1 MIAEEHK
8 KQKLCVTVSPRIKKR
23 VTEEWESEGFSSASD
38 MVNTTIDQYFTRADM
53 KKEKE
58 GR

>member
-23 VTEEWESEGFSSASD
+23 VTEEWDIEGFSSASD
-38 MVNTTIDQYFTRADM
+38 LVNTALVEYFTRVDI

-58 GR
+58 GS